1 MLVATKVHVTL
12 RSFTVLTWTHDN
24 KEEEGEVV

>member
-24 KEEEGEVV
+24 KEEGEVV